1 MVHDSTYRILTVLSK
16 RSISNLQGDEMA
28 VNHAASN
35 HEQQPTN
42 GDTPN
47 HRLSIWYHPIYTNGI
62 HPEARF
68 PRDRYTKLVSKLQS
82 DRCSSQFFFKQP
94 TEANRDELIV
104 AHNPEYV
111 YNFLNQNLTEKEIK
125 RIGLTPWTPQ
135 IIPRTLLLMG
145 GAIAALEHVLK
156 NGGIAGN
163 LAGGTH
169 HAHYDFGSGYCI
181 FNDLAVCSL
190 LALSRYKLTKIAV
203 IDLDVHQG
211 DGTATILQDVDQ
223 VLTISVHCKQ
233 NFPFRKSESDYDL
246 ELPANAGDEEM
257 LETVAQALDITK
269 QFTPELIL
277 FQAGVDGLATDALG
291 KLNISREGMK
301 RRNEMVFDFAVEHSI
316 PTVVF
321 MGGGYSDPID
331 FTIEAFHDLFL
342 SASRANQQILGKVL
356 VPGNHL

>member
-1 MVHDSTYRILTVLSK
+1 MVDKLKSDQC
-16 RSISNLQGDEMA
+16 SNE
-28 VNHAASN
+28 
-35 HEQQPTN
+35 
-42 GDTPN
+42 
-47 HRLSIWYHPIYTNGI
+47 
-62 HPEARF
+62 
-68 PRDRYTKLVSKLQS
+68 
-82 DRCSSQFFFKQP
+82 FFFRHP
-94 TEANRDELIV
+94 NEASRDELII

-111 YNFLNQNLTEKEIK
+111 DNFLNQNLTEKEIK

-135 IIPRTLLLMG
+135 IIPRTRLLMG

-169 HAHYDFGSGYCI
+169 HAHHDFGSGYCI

-190 LALSRYKLTKIAV
+190 LALSRYKITKIVV

-211 DGTATILQDVDQ
+211 DGTATILQNVDQ

-246 ELPANAGDEEM
+246 ELPANAGDEEL

-269 QFTPELIL
+269 QFEPKLIL

-291 KLNISREGMK
+291 KLNISREGMR

-342 SASRANQQILGKVL
+342 SASRANQQIHGKKL
-356 VPGNHL
+356 VPGN